1 MSTITRRGLSTLLLG
16 AASLAT
22 LGLAVTSGP
31 AAAADAPKKI
41 IFLVNG
47 TLGDKS
53 YFDLGAAGIA
63 AIKAKYGDAVET
75 KVLEIGN
82 DQTKWQPAFEDVSE
96 QDWDLIFACTYEISD
111 IIAEV
116 APNHPDKTYAVI
128 DAVVPFE
135 EGTLGNVYAV
145 SFKQNEGSYLAGILA
160 AGLLKDGT
168 IPADQGTSIGFLGGM
183 DIPGINDFLTG
194 YIEGAQSLKPD
205 IKVAISYA
213 GTFDDAA
220 KGKELALAQYRSGT
234 AIGFNVAGQTGLGQ
248 LAAAKE
254 VGKWALGVN
263 SDQEAIFRE
272 SDPAMADW
280 VASSMVKKVDV
291 SMLRAYDLYAE
302 GKLPVGKVEALGLAE
317 DAVGLVETGNMAKIA
332 SPELKQQIA
341 AAKAGIIDGSI
352 KVTSGFGLDTD
363 KLNALRDSV
372 RP

>member
-1 MSTITRRGLSTLLLG
+1 
-16 AASLAT
+16 
-22 LGLAVTSGP
+22 
-31 AAAADAPKKI
+31 
-41 IFLVNG
+41 
-47 TLGDKS
+47 
-53 YFDLGAAGIA
+53 
-63 AIKAKYGDAVET
+63 
-75 KVLEIGN
+75 
-82 DQTKWQPAFEDVSE
+82 
-96 QDWDLIFACTYEISD
+96 
-111 IIAEV
+111 
-116 APNHPDKTYAVI
+116 
-128 DAVVPFE
+128 
-135 EGTLGNVYAV
+135 
-145 SFKQNEGSYLAGILA
+145 
-160 AGLLKDGT
+160 
-168 IPADQGTSIGFLGGM
+168 M

-194 YIEGAQSLKPD
+194 YIEGAQSVKPD

-302 GKLPVGKVEALGLAE
+302 GKLAVGKVEALGLAE

-341 AAKAGIIDGSI
+341 TAKAGIIDGSI

>member
-1 MSTITRRGLSTLLLG
+1 MPNITRRGLATLLLG
-16 AASLAT
+16 VSAIAT
-22 LGLAVTSGP
+22 LGISIVSSP
-31 AAAADAPKKI
+31 ALAADKPKKV

-53 YFDLGAAGIA
+53 YFDLGAAGMK

-75 KVLEIGN
+75 KIIEMGN
-82 DQTKWQPAFEDVSE
+82 DQTKWQPTFEDVSE
-96 QDWDLIFACTYEISD
+96 QDWDLIFACTYEVSD

-135 EGTLGNVYAV
+135 HGTLGNVYAV
-145 SFKQNEGSYLAGILA
+145 SFRDNEGSYLAGILA

-194 YIEGAQSLKPD
+194 YIEGARSVNPD

-248 LAAAKE
+248 LAAGKE

-263 SDQEAIFRE
+263 TDQEAIFKD
-272 SDPAMADW
+272 SDPAMAAW
-280 VASSMVKKVDV
+280 VASSMVKNVDV
-291 SMLRAYDLYAE
+291 SMLRAFDLYVK

-317 DAVGLVETGNMAKIA
+317 NAVGLAETGNMAKLA
-332 SPELKQQIA
+332 SPALKKQIA

-352 KVTSGFGLDTD
+352 KVTSGFGLETDT
-363 KLNALRDSV
+363 LNALRDSV